1 MTFEEVK
8 TGILFLTA
16 IGFLIQLA
24 DRIWNR
30 GAKEAGTGSEVKA
43 NKERSEKNSND
54 IRELKISINDGF
66 KAVNEKFEGLN
77 EGHKNSSDDIRKS
90 GERRMDNIRSECAHQ
105 FERIQKEMADSH
117 DITSKAIAE
126 LDKKLIESFHQL
138 DKRIDSNLLEMRI
151 QLIET
156 IQTELSPKTKAP
168 RRRTTKPKE

>member
-54 IRELKISINDGF
+54 IREF
-66 KAVNEKFEGLN
+66 
-77 EGHKNSSDDIRKS
+77 
-90 GERRMDNIRSECAHQ
+90 RSEFAHQ